1 VKSRRSFLP
10 ALAGLLLLA
19 LAAGAPAQAPAAGVP
34 SERDGTALRAGEGVE
49 APIPA
54 PPRRW
59 LTDSA
64 GLLSPAAAAEIDA
77 RLEAYERA
85 TGRQVIVYIGSTTG
99 NVPIEDWAVKAF
111 AAWKVGRRGLDDG
124 LVLFIMAA
132 DKRLRIEVGYGLEGV
147 VPDALAGRV
156 INDDIVPRL
165 QAGDSDG
172 AVRAGVERLLA
183 IVSGDEPAAGGA
195 EEPGARP
202 ARPLTLFEM
211 VLIGIGVIL
220 FLILLVTN
228 PSLAIYLLFSI
239 LSGGRGGGG
248 RGGFSGGGGRS
259 GGGGASGS
267 W

>member
-1 VKSRRSFLP
+1 VKLRRYFLP
-10 ALAGLLLLA
+10 ALAGLFLLA
-19 LAAGAPAQAPAAGVP
+19 LAAAAPAQV
-34 SERDGTALRAGEGVE
+34 GT
-49 APIPA
+49 PIPA
-54 PPRRW
+54 PPQRW

-64 GLLSPAAAAEIDA
+64 GLLSPAAAAEIDS

-111 AAWKVGRRGLDDG
+111 ASWKVGRRGLDDG
-124 LVLFIMAA
+124 LALFIMAA

-165 QAGDSDG
+165 QAGDNDG

-183 IVSGDEPAAGGA
+183 IVSGDEAAAGGA
-195 EEPGARP
+195 EPGDESRP
-202 ARPLTLFEM
+202 MSLSEKIL
-211 VLIGIGVIL
+211 LGIGIL
-220 FLILLVTN
+220 FFLILFITN

-239 LSGGRGGGG
+239 LSGGRGGG

>member
-1 VKSRRSFLP
+1 VKLRRAFLP
-10 ALAGLLLLA
+10 AHAGLLLLA
-19 LAAGAPAQAPAAGVP
+19 LAAGVQAQA
-34 SERDGTALRAGEGVE
+34 GTGVE
-49 APIPA
+49 TPIPA
-54 PPRRW
+54 PPQRW

-85 TGRQVIVYIGSTTG
+85 SGRQVIVYIGSSTG

-111 AAWKVGRRGLDDG
+111 ASWKVGRRGLDDG

-165 QAGDSDG
+165 QAGDNDG

-183 IVSGDEPAAGGA
+183 IVSGDESAAGGA
-195 EEPGARP
+195 AEPAAPRAP
-202 ARPLTLFEM
+202 VPLTLFQKI
-211 VLIGIGVIL
+211 LIGIAVLG
-220 FLILLVTN
+220 FLILLITN

-248 RGGFSGGGGRS
+248 GRGGFGGGGGRS